1 MNVHRHETMLEV
13 SLQPVES
20 FRGSRRVTVDTRY
33 NSEVE
38 IRHYN
43 LDVLVRLGVVAHVH
57 EVGVKVFAD
66 TVGRGLDLAAM
77 VSVPF
82 GHAAPSLSCVLFVT
96 QGAGHQVD
104 DEPGLTSV
112 MSTDVILSCCSAT
125 CVSQFPVSQ
134 PFTSNTVLVVKPV
147 ITWRTMDS
155 RTQNFHPNLK
165 LSSEHKIF
173 AQTRYFW

>member
-1 MNVHRHETMLEV
+1 MNIHSHETMLKV

-33 NSEVE
+33 NGEVK
-38 IRHYN
+38 IRHYD

-57 EVGVKVFAD
+57 EVGVEVVAD

-82 GHAAPSLSCVLFVT
+82 GHAATSLTCVLLVT

-104 DEPGLTSV
+104 DKPGLTSI
-112 MSTDVILSCCSAT
+112 MSTDVVLSCRPAT
-125 CVSQFPVSQ
+125 CVGQFSVGQS
-134 PFTSNTVLVVKPV
+134 FTSDTVLVVKPV
-147 ITWRTMDS
+147 ITRWTMAENRVIS
-155 RTQNFHPNLK
+155 FRK
-165 LSSEHKIF
+165 
-173 AQTRYFW
+173 